1 MNTLG
6 IIGIVAAFA
15 LLMFLIMKNL
25 NLYLTVFVC
34 VIVVIITNVLAPY
47 ETFKDVYMTGF
58 VGFFKNYF
66 LLFLA
71 GTILAKFMDISG
83 AAKSIAETVISKVG
97 KEMAFVSVPI
107 ACAILS
113 YGGVSAHVAAFCVFA
128 IALEIWREADLP
140 RRALPGTLFF
150 GVATFGMISPGAV
163 QIHNAV
169 PATNLGTSYMAGAV
183 VGFISTGFMAVAGI
197 LYLKFWLDKAK
208 KNGERFDHRPDDTF
222 TSDEAS
228 NLPNFFV
235 ALVPLII
242 CIVLVNIKIGGN
254 KVPVELAVLLGALSC
269 LALMWK
275 NLDREKPLSTSFQEA
290 LTTAII
296 SVSNT
301 CCVVGFGSVVSST
314 DAFQDIVKVML
325 NIPGPRLLSLLIG
338 TTVICGICGSA
349 SGGLGIAVPI
359 LGPVYQQMG
368 IRPAIIHR
376 VMSLSSSA
384 LDSLPHN
391 GVVVT
396 ITTGLCKETHH
407 DAYGLCFVLSVVIPF
422 IGSLIGVILF
432 TMFPGLP

>member
-6 IIGIVAAFA
+6 IFGIVLAFA

-25 NLYLTVFVC
+25 NLYLTVFICVAV
-34 VIVVIITNVLAPY
+34 VIVTNVLAPY

-71 GTILAKFMDISG
+71 GTVLAKFMDITG
-83 AAKSIAETVISKVG
+83 AAKSIAQTIIGRVG
-97 KEMAFVSVPI
+97 KELAFVSVPI
-107 ACAILS
+107 ACAVLS
-113 YGGVSAHVAAFCVFA
+113 YGGVSAHVGAFCVFA

-150 GVATFGMISPGAV
+150 GVATFGMIAPGAV

-183 VGFISTGFMAVAGI
+183 VGFISIGFMGVAGI
-197 LYLKFWLDKAK
+197 LYLKYWLDKAK
-208 KNGERFDHRPDDTF
+208 KNGEHFDHRPDDTF
-222 TSDEAS
+222 GNDSDT

-235 ALVPLII
+235 ALVPLIV
-242 CIVLVNIKIGGN
+242 CIVLVNIKIGG
-254 KVPVELAVLLGALSC
+254 KAFPVEVAVALGAVSA

-275 NLDREKPLSTSFQEA
+275 NIDKNKSLSVSFQEA
-290 LTTAII
+290 LTTALI

-301 CCVVGFGSVVSST
+301 CCVVGFGAVVSST
-314 DAFQDIVKVML
+314 NAFQDIVQVML
-325 NIPGPRLLSLLIG
+325 NIPGPKLLSLLIG

-359 LGPVYQQMG
+359 LGPVYTQMG
-368 IRPAIIHR
+368 IAPAIIHR

-396 ITTGLCKETHH
+396 ITTGLCKETHK
-407 DAYGLCFVLSVVIPF
+407 DAYGLTCVLSVIIPF

>member
-6 IIGIVAAFA
+6 IIGIVLAFA

-25 NLYLTVFVC
+25 NLYLTVFIC
-34 VIVVIITNVLAPY
+34 VAVVIILNGLSPY
-47 ETFKDVYMTGF
+47 ETFKETYMTGF

-71 GTILAKFMDISG
+71 GTVLAKFMDITG
-83 AAKSIAETVISKVG
+83 AAKSIARTIIKSIG
-97 KEMAFVSVPI
+97 KDWAFVSVPI
-107 ACAILS
+107 ACGILS
-113 YGGVSAHVAAFCVFA
+113 YGGVSAHVGAFCVFS
-128 IALEIWREADLP
+128 IALEIWYEADLP

-183 VGFISTGFMAVAGI
+183 VGFISCAFMLVAG
-197 LYLKFWLDKAK
+197 LAYLKFWLNRAA
-208 KNGERFDHRPDDTF
+208 KNGEHFDHRPTDDFMT
-222 TSDEAS
+222 DESA
-228 NLPNFFV
+228 NLPNFFI
-235 ALVPLII
+235 ALIPLII
-242 CIVLVNIKIGGN
+242 CIVLVNIKLGEAKFPGE
-254 KVPVELAVLLGALSC
+254 VAVCLGALSA
-269 LALMWK
+269 LALMFK
-275 NLDREKPLSTSFQEA
+275 YIDKSKSLGTSFQEA

-359 LGPVYQQMG
+359 LGPVYTQLG
-368 IRPAIIHR
+368 IAPAIIHR

-396 ITTGLCKETHH
+396 ITTGLCKETHR
-407 DAYGLCFVLSVVIPF
+407 DSYPLTCVLSVVIPF

-432 TMFPGLP
+432 TLFPGLP